1 MGGSELVEDDAV
13 GQSKEIQNPQLH
25 VSDIVQSLNRFCWQ
39 KQAGG
44 FTLPKQVDSKYCIL
58 CNNGCTCFG
67 FPCKGIRP
75 QSAKVSPTRKFYHP
89 LALEI

>member
-1 MGGSELVEDDAV
+1 MEVVAV
-13 GQSKEIQNPQLH
+13 GQSKDIQKPQLH

-58 CNNGCTCFG
+58 LCVIMGAHAVESPVKEYVLSLPG
-67 FPCKGIRP
+67 FHRQESFIILL
-75 QSAKVSPTRKFYHP
+75 V
-89 LALEI
+89 